1 MRRSSQGKS
10 SGGSGGASV
19 GGIRRY
25 DVHGGGGSNLL
36 ACYAKAAKPRPSKWD
51 DAQKWLSRAG
61 DDDGGGGATRRRSS
75 CASADDGLL
84 LPPPPPARK
93 GAGGWRSWS
102 NVEWEDAPA
111 PAAAAVLKA
120 AHGDEG
126 EDTKTVDAVQAYVPQ
141 RCVVLLRDVGTE
153 MTPGG
158 SKEPSR
164 ANTPRV
170 VAPAAAARVVAPRG
184 TASPGQC
191 DSGSRDSGGAG
202 GVADLRAARKH
213 ADQGHNEAAGT
224 RTALSP
230 ATAWGDAERA
240 KYMARY
246 RREEMK
252 IQAWENRER
261 RKAERQMRMAE
272 EKAERMRLRAQA
284 RTAGK
289 LATAQAEAKARRARA
304 EAELAL
310 GRPGG
315 GKGWLL
321 TRSASWGGS
330 GSGRSL
336 SSSSSLSLRLP
347 LLCS

>member
-10 SGGSGGASV
+10 SSGGGV
-19 GGIRRY
+19 GGVRRY
-25 DVHGGGGSNLL
+25 DVHGGGNLL
-36 ACYAKAAKPRPSKWD
+36 ACYAKAARPRPSKWD

-61 DDDGGGGATRRRSS
+61 DDDCGGEATRRRSS

-84 LPPPPPARK
+84 LPPPPAARK

-102 NVEWEDAPA
+102 NVEWEGA
-111 PAAAAVLKA
+111 PAAMAPALKA
-120 AHGDEG
+120 ARGDEG
-126 EDTKTVDAVQAYVPQ
+126 VDTKVVDAVQAAV
-141 RCVVLLRDVGTE
+141 
-153 MTPGG
+153 
-158 SKEPSR
+158 
-164 ANTPRV
+164 
-170 VAPAAAARVVAPRG
+170 
-184 TASPGQC
+184 
-191 DSGSRDSGGAG
+191 AG
-202 GVADLRAARKH
+202 GVVDLRAARKR
-213 ADQGHNEAAGT
+213 ADQGHDEATGT
-224 RTALSP
+224 ITAVSP

-246 RREEMK
+246 RREEMR

-261 RKAERQMRMAE
+261 RKAELQMRTAE

-315 GKGWLL
+315 GAKGWLL
-321 TRSASWGGS
+321 TRSASWSS
-330 GSGRSL
+330 GSGRSP
-336 SSSSSLSLRLP
+336 SSLSLRLP
-347 LLCS
+347 LLCR

>member
-1 MRRSSQGKS
+1 MRRSSHGKS
-10 SGGSGGASV
+10 SGGGGGV
-19 GGIRRY
+19 RRY
-25 DVHGGGGSNLL
+25 DVHGGGNLL
-36 ACYAKAAKPRPSKWD
+36 ACYAKAARPRPSKWD

-61 DDDGGGGATRRRSS
+61 DDDCGGEATRQRSS

-84 LPPPPPARK
+84 LPPPPVARK

-102 NVEWEDAPA
+102 NVEWEGA
-111 PAAAAVLKA
+111 PAAAAAPAPKA
-120 AHGDEG
+120 ARGDEG
-126 EDTKTVDAVQAYVPQ
+126 VDTKAVDAVQAYVPQ
-141 RCVVLLRDVGTE
+141 RCVVSLRDVGTE

-170 VAPAAAARVVAPRG
+170 VAPAAAAARVVARG

-191 DSGSRDSGGAG
+191 DDGGA
-202 GVADLRAARKH
+202 GVADLRAARKRP
-213 ADQGHNEAAGT
+213 DQGHDEAAGT
-224 RTALSP
+224 ITAVSP

-246 RREEMK
+246 RREEMR

-261 RKAERQMRMAE
+261 RKAELQMRTAE

-284 RTAGK
+284 RTAGR

-315 GKGWLL
+315 GAKGWLL
-321 TRSASWGGS
+321 PRSASWS
-330 GSGRSL
+330 SGRSL
-336 SSSSSLSLRLP
+336 SSLRLP

>member
-10 SGGSGGASV
+10 SGAGAGAGV
-19 GGIRRY
+19 RRY
-25 DVHGGGGSNLL
+25 DVYGARNTNGSNLL
-36 ACYAKAAKPRPSKWD
+36 ACYAKAKPRQRPSKWD

-61 DDDGGGGATRRRSS
+61 DDGGAPRRSS
-75 CASADDGLL
+75 SADDGLL
-84 LPPPPPARK
+84 LPPPAPRK

-102 NVEWEDAPA
+102 NVYGVEDV
-111 PAAAAVLKA
+111 PAAA

-126 EDTKTVDAVQAYVPQ
+126 EEEGDTKAVDAVQAYVPQ
-141 RCVVLLRDVGTE
+141 RCVVSLRDVGTE

-170 VAPAAAARVVAPRG
+170 VAPAAGRRPASYVARA
-184 TASPGQC
+184 TDSPGQC
-191 DSGSRDSGGAG
+191 SDGGSRDS
-202 GVADLRAARKH
+202 GVADLRAACESAERH
-213 ADQGHNEAAGT
+213 DEAADT
-224 RTALSP
+224 TTVVSP
-230 ATAWGDAERA
+230 ATAWGEAERA

-252 IQAWENRER
+252 IQAWENHER
-261 RKAERQMRMAE
+261 RKAELQMRMAE

-289 LATAQAEAKARRARA
+289 LATAQAEAKARRARV

-310 GRPGG
+310 GRSG

-321 TRSASWGGS
+321 TRSASWS
-330 GSGRSL
+330 SGRSL
-336 SSSSSLSLRLP
+336 SSSLSLRLP

>member
-10 SGGSGGASV
+10 SSGGGV
-19 GGIRRY
+19 GGVRRY
-25 DVHGGGGSNLL
+25 DVHGGGNLL
-36 ACYAKAAKPRPSKWD
+36 ACYAKAARPRPSKWD

-61 DDDGGGGATRRRSS
+61 DDDCGGEATRRRSS

-84 LPPPPPARK
+84 LPPPPAARK

-102 NVEWEDAPA
+102 NVEWEGA
-111 PAAAAVLKA
+111 PAAAAPALKA
-120 AHGDEG
+120 ARGDEG
-126 EDTKTVDAVQAYVPQ
+126 VDTKVVDAVQAYVPQ
-141 RCVVLLRDVGTE
+141 RCVVSLRDVGTE

-170 VAPAAAARVVAPRG
+170 VAPAATARVVAGG

-191 DSGSRDSGGAG
+191 DGGSRDSAGAG
-202 GVADLRAARKH
+202 GVVDLRATRKR
-213 ADQGHNEAAGT
+213 ADNGHDEAAGT
-224 RTALSP
+224 ITAVSP

-246 RREEMK
+246 RREEMR

-261 RKAERQMRMAE
+261 RKAELQMRTAE

-315 GKGWLL
+315 GAKGWLL
-321 TRSASWGGS
+321 TRSASWSS
-330 GSGRSL
+330 GSGRSP
-336 SSSSSLSLRLP
+336 SSLSLRLP
-347 LLCS
+347 LLCR